1 VETEPAVTKP
11 QEKEEKKKPIPKK
24 EVEKPVMK
32 EAPQPSA
39 PAKKKSEVIEEPKA
53 SRKHS
58 TKSNQNQTPAN
69 QPTEDLDD
77 WEKMVDMEKY
87 KETISQTTQ
96 TQDAKAAQHTRSK
109 PAKHKKN
116 QHKDEAEQPQT
127 EEVMTEKMPEN
138 GEDFG
143 GGVGE
148 VIYSCENEAFYVK
161 SKYRCPI
168 ICILGHVDTGK
179 TKILDK
185 IRRTNVQNNEEGGI
199 TQQIG
204 ASFFP
209 QYKLKEEIAKLEK
222 AYKKIDVEIPG
233 LLIIDT
239 PGHESFGNLR
249 KRGESMCDF
258 AILVVDVKHSLENQT
273 IESLKMLQEKG
284 TPFIVAFNK
293 IDIVNGWQSTPDSSS
308 FESLK
313 KQPGFTQA
321 LYDEYFN
328 RAQQDFAQH
337 GILIQNYWENPD
349 PENNQSVVPTSAYTG
364 EGIPDLLGYITE
376 YCQTILEEKITPKQ
390 DFNCTVMEVK
400 KIDGLGTTIDVI
412 LVDGQL
418 KEGDKIVLSGF
429 EGPVETTIRALLTPQ
444 PLKELR
450 VKAEYPSVTQLHPPQ
465 GAQRRHG
472 LQDFGARPGESDSRL
487 LDVQV
492 RNRGRAGRLQRDAA
506 RGHGPSAQDGQV
518 QIRRRGRHRVDA
530 GFARSAARSR
540 CSSRC
545 S

>member
-1 VETEPAVTKP
+1 MTGYGTTFGQKPGKEIEEVPEPAQPQPEVKEKVERKQSKAKKETEAAA
-11 QEKEEKKKPIPKK
+11 QKET
-24 EVEKPVMK
+24 
-32 EAPQPSA
+32 PQPEL
-39 PAKKKSEVIEEPKA
+39 PPKKKSEVIEEQKA

-58 TKSNQNQTPAN
+58 TKSNNN
-69 QPTEDLDD
+69 QPPAKQESEDLDD
-77 WEKMVDMEKY
+77 WEKMIDMEKY
-87 KETISQTTQ
+87 NETVNSKATQ
-96 TQDAKAAQHTRSK
+96 PQDSKNSQHTRSK

-116 QHKDEAEQPQT
+116 QPKEESPQDLT
-127 EEVMTEKMPEN
+127 GEVMVEKMPEG
-138 GEDFG
+138 GEDIDG
-143 GGVGE
+143 GIDEIVYSSEKE
-148 VIYSCENEAFYVK
+148 VFYVK

-209 QYKLKEEIAKLEK
+209 QYKLREEISKLEK

-308 FESLK
+308 YESLK

-349 PENNQSVVPTSAYTG
+349 PLCNQSVIPTSAHTG

-376 YCQTILEEKITPKQ
+376 YCQTALEEKITPKP

-450 VKAEYPSVTQLHPPQ
+450 VKAE
-465 GAQRRHG
+465 
-472 LQDFGARPGESDSRL
+472 
-487 LDVQV
+487 
-492 RNRGRAGRLQRDAA
+492 
-506 RGHGPSAQDGQV
+506 
-518 QIRRRGRHRVDA
+518 
-530 GFARSAARSR
+530 
-540 CSSRC
+540 
-545 S
+545 